1 MECLS
6 EDTNRLL
13 MGFADNRPS
22 GLCPLIK
29 AIEKNKPISEEGDP
43 WGNVMVLHEA
53 IDEVLHFMKV
63 SLNGIGD
70 IENLFHECQ
79 SQVFRGAG
87 SIMEILALLHRR
99 LYQHSQFLLME
110 TVKGKEK
117 IKAVSGAKG

>member
-13 MGFADNRPS
+13 MGFDENGLS
-22 GLCPLIK
+22 GPCPLIDF
-29 AIEKNKPISEEGDP
+29 IEKNKPISEEGDP
-43 WGNVMVLHEA
+43 WGNVMVLHET

-70 IENLFHECQ
+70 IEILFRESHT
-79 SQVFRGAG
+79 QVFRGAG

-117 IKAVSGAKG
+117 LKTVSGAKG